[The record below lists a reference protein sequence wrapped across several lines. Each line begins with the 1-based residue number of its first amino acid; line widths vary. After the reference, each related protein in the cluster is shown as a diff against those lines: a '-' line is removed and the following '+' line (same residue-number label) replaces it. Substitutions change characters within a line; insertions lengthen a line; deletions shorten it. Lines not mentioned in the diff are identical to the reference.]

1 MSKFSISFGVTS
13 TAQAIVGTSLIPKS
27 GHIEHFFPSSSD
39 KKLTRLSPLTGTIVP
54 LKLFLN
60 FFLKIITRAGGYSG
74 LRGGGYSFILRTEDL
89 SVRLRI
95 S

>member
-1 MSKFSISFGVTS
+1 VSVEFSKQIINKHLWHPMSKFSISFGVTS

-27 GHIEHFFPSSSD
+27 GHMEHFFPSSSD

-60 FFLKIITRAGGYSG
+60 FFSK
-74 LRGGGYSFILRTEDL
+74 
-89 SVRLRI
+89 
-95 S
+95 